1 MNAKAE
7 KLLDAHVAFEMEQLK
22 EENFKAALEKEVKVV
37 WKWLGKKKFGE
48 IVKKKDIKDF
58 LERNVKDQDI
68 PEAWDE
74 YLASV
79 NKVAIKYLKKDETKL
94 GTLIKKDD
102 FEALVDQLV
111 ENEKLRE
118 ELIGKAVGNPLYAE
132 LLTNIL
138 YNGIKSFTSSEDGMT
153 GKIPGASSFLK
164 FGQGM
169 LKSAMPDLEDNIDKS
184 VRKFIESNI
193 KKSIKTSEKF
203 LRENLNE
210 KNLKLIA
217 RQGYGKMK
225 GTEVK
230 ELMKHIKAKDV
241 NKMIPTTNKI
251 TKNFRDSDFVKN
263 FVDMVLDHLEDYTE
277 EKTVKKVLEDLEITK
292 KKVIREAH
300 IISYPIVEQ
309 LVKDGLI
316 EERIRER
323 LKKFYSSEATEKIL
337 D

>member
-1 MNAKAE
+1 MNAKLE

-22 EENFKAALEKEVKVV
+22 EENFKSALEKEIKVV
-37 WKWLGKKKFGE
+37 WKWLGKKQFGE
-48 IVKKKDIKDF
+48 IIKKKDVKDF
-58 LERNVKDQDI
+58 LERNIKGQDI

-79 NKVAIKYLKKDETKL
+79 NSKAIKYLKKDETKL
-94 GTLIKKDD
+94 GSLIKKDD
-102 FEALVDQLV
+102 FEAVVDQLV
-111 ENEKLRE
+111 ENEELRE

-169 LKSAMPDLEDNIDKS
+169 LKSAMPDLEGNIDKS
-184 VRKFIESNI
+184 VRSFIESNI

-203 LRENLNE
+203 LRDNLNE
-210 KNLKLIA
+210 NNLKLIA

-225 GTEVK
+225 ETEVK
-230 ELMKHIKAKDV
+230 DLMKHVKAKDI

-251 TKNFRDSDFVKN
+251 SSNLRDSDFVSN
-263 FVDMVLDHLEDYTE
+263 FVDMILDHLEDYTS
-277 EKTVKKVLEDLEITK
+277 EKSVKKVLEDLDITK

-300 IISYPIVEQ
+300 IMAYPIVEQ
-309 LVKDGLI
+309 LIKDGIL
-316 EERIRER
+316 EERVRER
-323 LKKFYSSEATEKIL
+323 LKKFYGSEKAAKLI